1 MSNTTITKRFYVDET
16 LTDPSTSIT
25 IAVTRTDTGA
35 TVVSTTAMTQASTG
49 VYYHT
54 FANPASNLT
63 YEWAVTIV
71 HDSETYITTGT
82 QSAGTGLAVSLGDV
96 KDHLHIDT
104 TDSDD
109 TLTAYIQAA
118 TSFVEES
125 TRRRFL
131 DTTETRT
138 QSKFINEQ
146 RMRYSPLSSITSI
159 TYYDTDDAQQTLST
173 DVYGVVTG
181 DAGHIYLKNNQS
193 WPSLYNRPDAVTIT
207 FVAGYGTASEVP
219 PWAAQ
224 AIKMLVGHWYE
235 NREAVTVPTRMS
247 NILELPLAVPSIIQ
261 LHKVWEVVD

>member
-1 MSNTTITKRFYVDET
+1 MSSTTIAKKFYVDDV

-25 IAVTRTDTGA
+25 IAVTRTDTSA

-49 VYYHT
+49 VYYHNFT
-54 FANPASNLT
+54 NPEAGLT
-63 YEWAVTIV
+63 YEYTIIII
-71 HDSETYITTGT
+71 HDGETYTIIG
-82 QSAGTGLAVSLGDV
+82 QQDADTGLAVSVTNV
-96 KDHLHIDT
+96 KAHLHIDT

-109 TLTAYIQAA
+109 VLTAYILAA

-207 FVAGYGTASEVP
+207 FVAGYGAASAVP

-247 NILELPLAVPSIIQ
+247 NILELPLAVPSLIQ